1 MRNLYQATSK
11 AVRLNSSKGFTL
23 IELLVVIAIIA
34 ILASLA
40 IPQYLA
46 YQRRAK
52 VSSYAEPI
60 ARACLMDA
68 VAWCMENPS
77 TQAQQS
83 TIDGNRLNNCGTQ
96 TTRNINTAGG
106 TVILVVD
113 GSGTNPQV
121 SGIQDVA
128 CTNDGQ
134 ITVAYP
140 NNPPSVVARLEG
152 VTDYRARCFYVG
164 GQQQAGGESVRCTV
178 ESGQ

>member
-60 ARACLMDA
+60 ARGCMMDIA
-68 VAWCMENPS
+68 AWCMENPDAAVD
-77 TQAQQS
+77 TAA
-83 TIDGNRLNNCGTQ
+83 LVNCAN
-96 TTRNINTAGG
+96 TTVTTAGG
-106 TVILVVD
+106 
-113 GSGTNPQV
+113 QV
-121 SGIQDVA
+121 TLDASAFNNQQ
-128 CTNDGQ
+128 CQPDGQ
-134 ITVAYP
+134 SP
-140 NNPPSVVARLEG
+140 NGNVIATLSG
-152 VTDYRARCFYVG
+152 VTDYRARCFY
-164 GQQQAGGESVRCTV
+164 QNQSVRCTV
-178 ESGQ
+178 EAQ